1 MSAKSSKKQK
11 KLSVPRAID
20 EIKKSYDQVAK
31 DAGQLQYQIKVYTAQ
46 LEQLNNNMFSL
57 NNEAAARN
65 TLDAA
70 TPEAQPSIRPPSDEV
85 APSAE

>member
-11 KLSVPRAID
+11 KLSIPRSLE
-20 EIKKSYDQVAK
+20 EIKSSYDKVTK

-46 LEQLNNNMFSL
+46 LEQLNNEMFRL
-57 NNEAAARN
+57 HNEAAARN

-70 TPEAQPSIRPPSDEV
+70 TPAAAPAVTPTEV
-85 APSAE
+85 TPDGR